1 MRDGALSAPLLHMG
15 GCDDLDFTLGG
26 MALMSTTGGGL
37 RMSSHGAVKT
47 RLPMLGN
54 AGKSAGRA
62 IGLARGRGGVRAWKG
77 GGGVEAWMGDET
89 GGGRGGGGA
98 DVIRRK
104 SKNASPYVV
113 EARRV
118 QGGGGGHGANFKAE
132 MGTGRMAVV
141 RRLAR
146 EHVHGAPVTEMP
158 VTGVGGLPVSGVHL
172 SSISSTSVFDDLRA
186 VSR

>member
-1 MRDGALSAPLLHMG
+1 
-15 GCDDLDFTLGG
+15 
-26 MALMSTTGGGL
+26 
-37 RMSSHGAVKT
+37 
-47 RLPMLGN
+47 
-54 AGKSAGRA
+54 
-62 IGLARGRGGVRAWKG
+62 
-77 GGGVEAWMGDET
+77 MGDEIE
-89 GGGRGGGGA
+89 GGRGRGGGGA

-132 MGTGRMAVV
+132 MGSGRMAVV

-146 EHVHGAPVTEMP
+146 EHVHAHGAPVTEMP
-158 VTGVGGLPVSGVHL
+158 VPGVGGVPVSGVHL